1 MRPRPLSPC
10 APAPRHHTAARGF
23 TLIEAAMVMVVISVG
38 IIAMLELLASGTAA
52 NGDAAKSTT
61 GMALAASVREWSTGL
76 AFYDPD
82 QNPAVPPGR
91 VWNSKEATT
100 ALYDNVM
107 DLDGP
112 VDTWDKPEDATG
124 WQKFSPPRDGT
135 GRSITVPGKWAQ
147 YVKVENVDPASF
159 FRNLPH
165 DPNCEVVRVTAKITR
180 DDVEVYRSSWM
191 VFAPLAAKKND
202 AP

>member
-1 MRPRPLSPC
+1 
-10 APAPRHHTAARGF
+10 
-23 TLIEAAMVMVVISVG
+23 MVVISVG
-38 IIAMLELLASGTAA
+38 VMAMLELLASGTSANGAAA
-52 NGDAAKSTT
+52 NSTT
-61 GMALAASVREWSTGL
+61 AMGLAASTREWSLGL

-82 QNPAVPPGR
+82 QDPAVPPGR
-91 VWNSKEATT
+91 VWNSKEASA

-135 GRSITVPGKWAQ
+135 GQALAVAGKWAQ
-147 YVKVENVDPASF
+147 FVKVETVDPANF

-165 DPNCEVVRVTAKITR
+165 DPSCEVVRVTAKITK

-191 VFAPLAAKKND
+191 VFAPLAAVRND